1 MANNIALSKIYTN
14 LLDEVYQQSAL
25 TANLESDATLARAGA
40 NANEI
45 VIPKLSMDGLADYN
59 RNSGYVDGDVELTWE
74 TVKFNYERGRS
85 FTVDDMDN
93 EETQNIAFGRLA
105 GEFIRTKVVPELDAF
120 RFATYA
126 GTKDAGTA
134 TGTLAT
140 GADVIAALRAATSS
154 MDEAEVP
161 MEDRHLFITPT
172 LYGLVQDLDTNK
184 SKEVLSRFASI
195 TQVPQT
201 RFYSAIDLQDGKT
214 EGEEKGGFKKAAHK
228 QEYEVSSSQSA
239 FVVTDKPATVQ
250 KVTHNGTEVA
260 YTYAADTGTVTLNSA
275 VSSGKVV
282 VIYDTGVEL
291 NFEIIHKP
299 AVLQFTK
306 HAVPKIISP
315 EQNQNADAW
324 KYGYRNYGLCDTYE
338 NKAAGIYVHKKAL

>member
-1 MANNIALSKIYTN
+1 MANNIALAKVYTN

-25 TANLESDATLARAGA
+25 TAVLESDATLARQGA

-45 VIPKLSMDGLADYN
+45 IIPKLSMDGLADYN
-59 RNSGYVDGDVELTWE
+59 RNSGYVNGDVELTWE
-74 TVKFNYERGRS
+74 TVKFNYERGRA

-126 GTKDAGTA
+126 STVGAGTA

-140 GADVIAALRAATSS
+140 GVDVINALRTATSA

-172 LYGLVQDLDTNK
+172 LYGLVQDMDTTK
-184 SKEVLSRFASI
+184 SREVLSRFASI
-195 TQVPQT
+195 TPVPQT
-201 RFYSAIDLQDGKT
+201 RFYSAIELLDGKT
-214 EGEEKGGFKKAAHK
+214 GGEEKGGFKKA
-228 QEYEVSSSQSA
+228 
-239 FVVTDKPATVQ
+239 D
-250 KVTHNGTEVA
+250 
-260 YTYAADTGTVTLNSA
+260 L
-275 VSSGKVV
+275 
-282 VIYDTGVEL
+282 GVEL

-299 AVLQFTK
+299 ATLQFTK
-306 HAVPKIISP
+306 HAVPKIIAP
-315 EQNQNADAW
+315 AQNPDADAW

-338 NKAAGIYVHKKAL
+338 NKAAGIYVHKKA

>member
-1 MANNIALSKIYTN
+1 MANSIALAKVYTD
-14 LLDEVYQQSAL
+14 LLDEVYKKSAL
-25 TANLESDATLARAGA
+25 TANLESDESLARAGA

-45 VIPKLSMDGLADYN
+45 VIPKISMDGLADYS
-59 RNSGYVDGDVELTWE
+59 RNSGYVNGDVTLTWE
-74 TVKFNYERGRS
+74 TVKFNYERGRA

-93 EETQNIAFGRLA
+93 EETQNIAFGKLA

-126 GTKDAGTA
+126 ATTGAGTA
-134 TGTLAT
+134 TGALAT
-140 GADVIAALRAATSS
+140 GADVIAALRTATSA

-161 MEDRHLFITPT
+161 MEDRHLYITPT

-201 RFYSAIDLQDGKT
+201 RFYSAIKLNDGT
-214 EGEEKGGFKKAAHK
+214 TLGEETGGYAKA
-228 QEYEVSSSQSA
+228 S
-239 FVVTDKPATVQ
+239 
-250 KVTHNGTEVA
+250 G
-260 YTYAADTGTVTLNSA
+260 A
-275 VSSGKVV
+275 V
-282 VIYDTGVEL
+282 DL

-315 EQNQNADAW
+315 EQNQDADAW

-338 NKAAGIYVHKKAL
+338 NKAAGIYVHKKDK

>member
-1 MANNIALSKIYTN
+1 MANSIALAKVYTN

-25 TANLESDATLARAGA
+25 TAVLESDATLARQGA

-59 RNSGYVDGDVELTWE
+59 RNSGYVNGDVELTWE
-74 TVKFNYERGRS
+74 TTKFNYERGRA

-126 GTKDAGTA
+126 STVGAGTA

-140 GADVIAALRAATSS
+140 GADVIAALRTATSA

-172 LYGLVQDLDTNK
+172 LLGLVQDMDTTK
-184 SKEVLSRFASI
+184 SREVLSRFASI
-195 TQVPQT
+195 TPVPQT
-201 RFYSAIDLQDGKT
+201 RFYSAIELLDGKT
-214 EGEEKGGFKKAAHK
+214 GGEEKGGFKKA
-228 QEYEVSSSQSA
+228 
-239 FVVTDKPATVQ
+239 D
-250 KVTHNGTEVA
+250 
-260 YTYAADTGTVTLNSA
+260 L
-275 VSSGKVV
+275 
-282 VIYDTGVEL
+282 GVEL

-299 AVLQFTK
+299 ATLQFTK
-306 HAVPKIISP
+306 HAVPKIIAP
-315 EQNQNADAW
+315 AQNPDADAW

-338 NKAAGIYVHKKAL
+338 NKAAGIYVHKKA

>member
-1 MANNIALSKIYTN
+1 MANSITLSKIYTN
-14 LLDEVYQQSAL
+14 LLDEVYKNSAL
-25 TANLESDATLARAGA
+25 TAVLESDASLARAGA

-45 VIPKLSMDGLADYN
+45 VIPKLSMSGLADYK
-59 RNSGYVDGDVELTWE
+59 RNSGYVNGDVTLNWE
-74 TVKFNYERGRS
+74 TVQFNYERGRM
-85 FTVDDMDN
+85 FQVDDMDN

-120 RFATYA
+120 RFAKYA
-126 GTKDAGTA
+126 AVTGAGTA

-140 GADVIAALRAATSS
+140 GADVIAALRTATST

-172 LYGLVQDLDTNK
+172 LLGLVEDLDTNK
-184 SKEVLSRFASI
+184 SKEVLSRFATI
-195 TQVPQT
+195 TKVPQT
-201 RFYSAIDLQDGKT
+201 RFYSAIKLNDGT
-214 EGEEKGGFKKAAHK
+214 
-228 QEYEVSSSQSA
+228 
-239 FVVTDKPATVQ
+239 
-250 KVTHNGTEVA
+250 
-260 YTYAADTGTVTLNSA
+260 
-275 VSSGKVV
+275 SSGEQAGGYVKASGAV
-282 VIYDTGVEL
+282 DL

-315 EQNQNADAW
+315 EQNQDADAW

-338 NKAAGIYVHKKAL
+338 NKAAGIYVHKKASSS

>member
-1 MANNIALSKIYTN
+1 MPNSIQLAKVYTN
-14 LLDEVYQQSAL
+14 LLDEVYKNSAL
-25 TANLESDATLARAGA
+25 TAVLESDASLARQGA

-45 VIPKLSMDGLADYN
+45 IIPKLSMDGLADYS
-59 RNSGYVDGDVELTWE
+59 RNSGYVDGNVTLNWE
-74 TVKFNYERGRS
+74 TVKFNYERGRMFS
-85 FTVDDMDN
+85 VDNMDN

-126 GTKDAGTA
+126 ATTGAGSA

-140 GADVIAALRAATSS
+140 GADVIAALRTATSG

-172 LYGLVQDLDTNK
+172 LLGLVEDMDTTK
-184 SKEVLSRFASI
+184 SKEVLARFASI
-195 TQVPQT
+195 TKVPQT
-201 RFYSAIDLQDGKT
+201 RFYSAIELLDGKT
-214 EGEEKGGFKKAAHK
+214 GGEEAGGYKKA
-228 QEYEVSSSQSA
+228 S
-239 FVVTDKPATVQ
+239 
-250 KVTHNGTEVA
+250 G
-260 YTYAADTGTVTLNSA
+260 AAD
-275 VSSGKVV
+275 
-282 VIYDTGVEL
+282 L

-299 AVLQFTK
+299 ATLQFTK

-315 EQNQNADAW
+315 EQNQQADAW

-338 NKAAGIYVHKKAL
+338 NKAAGIYVHKKGA

>member
-1 MANNIALSKIYTN
+1 MANSIALSKVYTN

-25 TANLESDATLARAGA
+25 TAGLESDASLARQGA

-45 VIPKLSMDGLADYN
+45 VIPKLSMDGLADYS
-59 RNSGYVDGDVELTWE
+59 RNSGYVKGDVSLTWE
-74 TVKFNYERGRS
+74 TVQFNYERGRM

-126 GTKDAGTA
+126 ATTGAGTA
-134 TGTLAT
+134 TGALAT
-140 GADVIAALRAATSS
+140 GVDVIAALRAATSE

-161 MEDRHLFITPT
+161 MEQRLLYITPT
-172 LYGLVQDLDTNK
+172 LYGLIQDMDSTK
-184 SKEVLSRFASI
+184 SREVLARFASI

-201 RFYSAIDLQDGKT
+201 RFYSAIELLDGT
-214 EGEEKGGFKKAAHK
+214 TGGEEKGGYKKA
-228 QEYEVSSSQSA
+228 
-239 FVVTDKPATVQ
+239 
-250 KVTHNGTEVA
+250 NGA
-260 YTYAADTGTVTLNSA
+260 
-275 VSSGKVV
+275 
-282 VIYDTGVEL
+282 VEL

-306 HAVPKIISP
+306 HAVPKIIAP
-315 EQNQNADAW
+315 AQNQDADAW

-338 NKAAGIYVHKKAL
+338 NKAAGIYVHKKA